1 MTKKITVI
9 FLALCMAIS
18 VLPMTIQAASKPD
31 IKVGDYV
38 KMGAYNN
45 ASILWR
51 CVSIDN
57 NGPLMLAD
65 KIVDTLAYDAKTN
78 DNSNSKSHSRSY
90 KRDDYGS
97 NYWKDSNM
105 RSWLNSTAAEG
116 KVDWLCGNPPK
127 DGYVSGVGAYNE
139 KAGFLNAFS
148 KSEIAA
154 MKTVTQR
161 SLVSHPEYN
170 KGIVDGDANSDLL
183 YYTDISEA
191 VANYDSS
198 YFETTTEKVFLLDV
212 KQANAVWK
220 NLKGYYV
227 AYNNDGMAWPYWLRT
242 PVTDCNH
249 DMRYISSSGQVGRYA
264 PWYSDLGVRPAFY
277 LDSEYFVTTS
287 GSGSQSS
294 PYIGSA
300 PNKQEDD
307 YTISEPAED
316 ANPDWNVS
324 TEQSIQLTL
333 GPWYSNDGKYS
344 NPTIPVYTIQKTRSD
359 TENMVVVV
367 CGEGYTKSQQGKFIN
382 DVKRLWQDAM
392 KYEPYRSYADRFNV
406 YALCTASESTFDNG
420 GSTFF
425 DVIVDKY
432 NSPVISNNLHGSQ
445 WKNHIFERCI
455 GPEFIEKIYDAH
467 IKKKCDPNTI
477 PSGSEYEPYY
487 YVHDYIAQFAMVV
500 NTKSDFGGAYNNREY
515 GFHYFISPSDS
526 YRASKTFAHEFG
538 HGLLGLGDEYSN
550 GYLLDDKELK
560 SLNLSSVEDPEK
572 IKWRQLLGFRNT
584 YTCRNAYGSKML
596 VSSYECIMRD
606 TNYQFCEVC
615 RLQGFKRM
623 SQLVKDVDLYVATPE
638 VKEYTG
644 AYSKP
649 SDFTD
654 LETSSYYNYTYNRND
669 RLLSGNSKSRFNTN
683 MNGKKIELRTVIQN
697 ISDKNARQLKFK
709 MWIKHSDG
717 SVATDSSGNPLQT
730 VQTFDIPVWNDKAN
744 FWPLGALD
752 HIKSDFNSGLKSC
765 SLIYQIPSDA
775 QLKSGDTVAFQ
786 VLDENGNV
794 LADDNTETQRYTT
807 VSIQYKFEDGS
818 EIPNTAG
825 GTFTVPYGTKLDL
838 TPAKTLY
845 DYEFIK
851 VDGLNKPIVSD
862 GTVVTYYYKNKN
874 EEHTHNLT
882 LVAAK
887 AATCTTA
894 GNSAYYTCDGCDK
907 WFADATGSVE
917 ITDKTSVK
925 IPAPGHTAGT
935 EWKSDDTNHWHECS
949 RCHDKKDE
957 AAHDYGSDNVCDTC
971 GYYKTVPHTHN
982 LTLVAAK
989 AATCTEG
996 GKEAYYKC
1004 EGCGKFYEDVLG
1016 TKEIT
1021 DLASWGNIAKIA
1033 HATKQTV
1040 TKATPTAN
1048 GKIVNYCSVCK
1059 KTLSTTVIP
1068 KASSIKLKATS
1079 LTYNGKVRTPK
1090 VIVKDRTGKTLVK
1103 NTDYTVSYAKGRKYV
1118 GKYAVKITFKGK
1130 YSGTKTLYFTIKPKA
1145 TSISSLKAG
1154 SKKFTVKWKKQ
1165 ATQTTGYQVQYSA
1178 SSKFSK
1184 AKTVTVGKNTTVSKK
1199 ISKLSGKKKYYVR
1212 VRTYKTVK
1220 INGKSIRI
1228 YSGWS
1233 KAKTVTT
1240 KK

>member
-1 MTKKITVI
+1 M
-9 FLALCMAIS
+9 
-18 VLPMTIQAASKPD
+18 PD

-38 KMGAYNN
+38 KMGTYNN

-51 CVSIDN
+51 CVSIDD

-65 KIVDTLAYDAKTN
+65 RIIDTLAYDAKTN

-105 RSWLNSTAAEG
+105 RSWLNSTAAAG
-116 KVDWLCGNPPK
+116 MVDWLCGNPPK

-170 KGIVDGDANSDLL
+170 KGIVEGDANSDLL

-455 GPEFIEKIYDAH
+455 GPEFIEKIHDAH
-467 IKKKCDPNTI
+467 IKKTTDPNTI
-477 PSGSEYEPYY
+477 PMKPNGDWNEYEPYY
-487 YVHDYIAQFAMVV
+487 YVHNYIAQFAMVV

-971 GYYKTVPHTHN
+971 GYNKTVPHTHN

-996 GKEAYYKC
+996 GKKAYYKC

-1033 HATKQTV
+1033 HTTKQTV

-1048 GKIVNYCSVCK
+1048 GKIGNYCSVCK

-1154 SKKFTVKWKKQ
+1154 PKKFTVKWKKQ

-1184 AKTVTVGKNTTVSKK
+1184 AKTVTVGKNRTVSKK

>member
-1 MTKKITVI
+1 
-9 FLALCMAIS
+9 
-18 VLPMTIQAASKPD
+18 
-31 IKVGDYV
+31 
-38 KMGAYNN
+38 
-45 ASILWR
+45 
-51 CVSIDN
+51 
-57 NGPLMLAD
+57 
-65 KIVDTLAYDAKTN
+65 
-78 DNSNSKSHSRSY
+78 
-90 KRDDYGS
+90 
-97 NYWKDSNM
+97 
-105 RSWLNSTAAEG
+105 
-116 KVDWLCGNPPK
+116 
-127 DGYVSGVGAYNE
+127 
-139 KAGFLNAFS
+139 
-148 KSEIAA
+148 
-154 MKTVTQR
+154 
-161 SLVSHPEYN
+161 
-170 KGIVDGDANSDLL
+170 
-183 YYTDISEA
+183 
-191 VANYDSS
+191 
-198 YFETTTEKVFLLDV
+198 
-212 KQANAVWK
+212 
-220 NLKGYYV
+220 
-227 AYNNDGMAWPYWLRT
+227 
-242 PVTDCNH
+242 
-249 DMRYISSSGQVGRYA
+249 
-264 PWYSDLGVRPAFY
+264 
-277 LDSEYFVTTS
+277 
-287 GSGSQSS
+287 
-294 PYIGSA
+294 
-300 PNKQEDD
+300 
-307 YTISEPAED
+307 
-316 ANPDWNVS
+316 
-324 TEQSIQLTL
+324 
-333 GPWYSNDGKYS
+333 
-344 NPTIPVYTIQKTRSD
+344 
-359 TENMVVVV
+359 
-367 CGEGYTKSQQGKFIN
+367 
-382 DVKRLWQDAM
+382 M

-455 GPEFIEKIYDAH
+455 GPEFIEKIHDAH

-1033 HATKQTV
+1033 HTTKQTV

>member
-1 MTKKITVI
+1 
-9 FLALCMAIS
+9 
-18 VLPMTIQAASKPD
+18 
-31 IKVGDYV
+31 
-38 KMGAYNN
+38 
-45 ASILWR
+45 
-51 CVSIDN
+51 
-57 NGPLMLAD
+57 
-65 KIVDTLAYDAKTN
+65 
-78 DNSNSKSHSRSY
+78 
-90 KRDDYGS
+90 
-97 NYWKDSNM
+97 
-105 RSWLNSTAAEG
+105 
-116 KVDWLCGNPPK
+116 
-127 DGYVSGVGAYNE
+127 
-139 KAGFLNAFS
+139 
-148 KSEIAA
+148 
-154 MKTVTQR
+154 
-161 SLVSHPEYN
+161 
-170 KGIVDGDANSDLL
+170 
-183 YYTDISEA
+183 
-191 VANYDSS
+191 
-198 YFETTTEKVFLLDV
+198 
-212 KQANAVWK
+212 
-220 NLKGYYV
+220 
-227 AYNNDGMAWPYWLRT
+227 
-242 PVTDCNH
+242 
-249 DMRYISSSGQVGRYA
+249 
-264 PWYSDLGVRPAFY
+264 
-277 LDSEYFVTTS
+277 
-287 GSGSQSS
+287 
-294 PYIGSA
+294 
-300 PNKQEDD
+300 
-307 YTISEPAED
+307 
-316 ANPDWNVS
+316 
-324 TEQSIQLTL
+324 
-333 GPWYSNDGKYS
+333 
-344 NPTIPVYTIQKTRSD
+344 
-359 TENMVVVV
+359 MVVVV

-455 GPEFIEKIYDAH
+455 GPEFIEKIHDAH

-925 IPAPGHTAGT
+925 IPAPGHTTGT

-989 AATCTEG
+989 AAICTEG

-1033 HATKQTV
+1033 HTTKQTV

-1059 KTLSTTVIP
+1059 KTLSTTVIT

>member
-1 MTKKITVI
+1 MTKKITAI

-455 GPEFIEKIYDAH
+455 GPEFIEKIHDAH

-538 HGLLGLGDEYSN
+538 HGLLGLGDEYSD

-794 LADDNTETQRYTT
+794 LADDNTETQCYTT

-989 AATCTEG
+989 AATCTES

-1033 HATKQTV
+1033 HTTKQTV
-1040 TKATPTAN
+1040 T
-1048 GKIVNYCSVCK
+1048 
-1059 KTLSTTVIP
+1059 